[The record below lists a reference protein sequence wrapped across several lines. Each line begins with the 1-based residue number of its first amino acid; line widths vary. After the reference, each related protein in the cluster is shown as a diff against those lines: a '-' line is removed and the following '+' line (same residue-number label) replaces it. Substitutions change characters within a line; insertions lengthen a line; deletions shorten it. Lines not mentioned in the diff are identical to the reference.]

1 MAAELVAHIRAGR
14 RGERAVH
21 GDDYRHAAFVAAQ
34 PLFGD
39 GAQRVHQ
46 QSGDARHF
54 RVVGGLGLGALL
66 REQRFDIRR
75 RADFLR
81 VFLYFNVEPPSQ
93 PVDEGLSRLAG
104 EACVDDAR
112 DVRDGGFG
120 RGLGRAHKNHAGRGQ
135 P

>member
-1 MAAELVAHIRAGR
+1 MYDVRAGR
-14 RGERAVH
+14 RRERFVR
-21 GDDYRHAAFVAAQ
+21 GDDYRHAALVAAQ

-39 GAQRVHQ
+39 GAQRVRQ
-46 QSGDARHF
+46 QRRYARHF
-54 RVVGGLGLGALL
+54 RVVGRIGLGALL
-66 REQRFDIRR
+66 REQRIDIRR

-81 VFLYFNVEPPSQ
+81 VFLYFGIEPPFQ
-93 PVDEGLSRLAG
+93 PVDECLSRLAG
-104 EACVDDAR
+104 EACVDDAH